1 MSMEVVAS
9 NFLKSRPAHLC
20 LSSLLSCALCV
31 PRWLQHVCGCKLLY
45 SADRQRSMV
54 ARYACHGAKLAS
66 VVCRCVY
73 QREDEK
79 GAVGVELNRDLVKV
93 AGKALE
99 KNMTRM
105 GPLVL
110 PMSEQLR
117 FAANWVARKALGRR
131 DLKKYVPNFTKA
143 FDHFCLHAGAHF
155 VLSARCPRCH
165 IVPDVSSSSD
175 AVQSG
180 RVMVKPARFHLSM
193 ADLGLIL
200 DPRQCF
206 LIPCQEMGSTY
217 LSRCFEVGQSYQF
230 YYRPCLFVGLHE
242 RTAETLW
249 QSVCS

>member
-1 MSMEVVAS
+1 MPGEHLTHHARHGVHFVA
-9 NFLKSRPAHLC
+9 A
-20 LSSLLSCALCV
+20 
-31 PRWLQHVCGCKLLY
+31 
-45 SADRQRSMV
+45 
-54 ARYACHGAKLAS
+54 
-66 VVCRCVY
+66 VCRCVY

-143 FDHFCLHAGAHF
+143 FDHFCLHAGARF

-165 IVPDVSSSSD
+165 IVSYVSNCD
-175 AVQSG
+175 AVQPVCS
-180 RVMVKPARFHLSM
+180 MVCSVPYFLN
-193 ADLGLIL
+193 LGLIL
-200 DPRQCF
+200 DPWQCI
-206 LIPCQEMGSTY
+206 LIPCQKLGSSY
-217 LSRCFEVGQSYQF
+217 LFRCFKVGQSYQF
-230 YYRPCLFVGLHE
+230 YCRPCWFVGLHE
-242 RTAETLW
+242 RTAEPSGSQCVAEQVPLCMSRW
-249 QSVCS
+249 QGGY